1 MMGGMCIDEEHFA
14 GFSCWLSGVPALA
27 KNDHINI
34 IDPFAITVRAR
45 VTWLADLRHQG
56 TVTATWPNGTADIA
70 WDTGWY
76 STRVPLTQL
85 RRLAT

>member
-1 MMGGMCIDEEHFA
+1 MNEQFPIEQF
-14 GFSCWLSGVPALA
+14 P
-27 KNDHINI
+27 I
-34 IDPFAITVRAR
+34 IDHFAITVGTR

-56 TVTATWPNGTADIA
+56 TVTATWPEGTADIT